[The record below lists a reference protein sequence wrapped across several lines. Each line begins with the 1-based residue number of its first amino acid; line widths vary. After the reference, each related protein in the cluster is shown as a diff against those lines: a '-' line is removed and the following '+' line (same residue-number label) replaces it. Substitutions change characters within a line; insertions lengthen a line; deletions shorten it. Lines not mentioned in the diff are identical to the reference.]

1 MQVCSVLRN
10 RILAL
15 AFALLCFVNPSIA
28 AAEEADKPV
37 MVPFGEYAAALAASR
52 PDGEQWMGGVTD
64 NPSIQCDSFTHFIY
78 TAAGANLDFNE
89 TGTVNDFDFMKVEA
103 WHPLGDG
110 YVPQPGD
117 LVNWNSN
124 ADGTEGHVGIYLGN
138 GMVCSRQF
146 RGGVHVTSLAEADT
160 YGFGTRTGWGSVAEA
175 TGNKMVVF
183 QAIDWE
189 KLDKVWEAAKKG
201 IPNSHDIMKQAM
213 KELLDVKIP
222 WNFEA
227 LANFGTVLNDFAN
240 YMSEACTK
248 GFQYLRPV
256 LGGMLVALAIIDLAL
271 SIILSEMRIDF
282 NILVEKVIRYGFL
295 FFLYYN
301 WDTIMNEFFLEF
313 VKGSIVTAAPGAGND
328 VVEAI
333 TQPQVFIQKGLAV
346 LMPGLQAVG
355 ELKLLGL
362 INNLIPAMIILG
374 CSGICIIVLSLL
386 ALFILMTYVNF
397 YMAGI
402 FALLGLATSPLS
414 LRAYERC
421 VRLFP
426 GAKRGIGSACIRLI
440 TMSLVMTAALK
451 VMREYIPA
459 GYTVTFGMNDIQAY
473 VAMCAML
480 IIISLTM
487 YFATS
492 EVSELLE

>member
-1 MQVCSVLRN
+1 
-10 RILAL
+10 
-15 AFALLCFVNPSIA
+15 
-28 AAEEADKPV
+28 
-37 MVPFGEYAAALAASR
+37 MVPFGQYAAALAASR
-52 PDGEQWMGGVTD
+52 PDGEQWMGGVTND
-64 NPSIQCDSFTHFIY
+64 STIQCDSFTAFIY
-78 TAAGANLDFNE
+78 AAAGENLDQDGNI
-89 TGTVNDFDFMKVEA
+89 VVRDDDFKMIECYHYV
-103 WHPLGDG
+103 GDG
-110 YVPQPGD
+110 YVPKPGD
-117 LVNWNSN
+117 LVDWKK
-124 ADGTEGHVGIYLGN
+124 HVGIYLGD
-138 GMVCSRQF
+138 GMVCSRQSS
-146 RGGVHVTSLAEADT
+146 GGVKTHPLSVAN
-160 YGFGTRTGWGSVAEA
+160 GIFGPVLGWGSVAEA
-175 TGNKMVVF
+175 TGDKMVVF
-183 QAIDWE
+183 KAIDWE

-271 SIILSEMRIDF
+271 SIILAEMRIDL
-282 NILVEKVIRYGFL
+282 NLLVEKVIRYGFL

-301 WDTIMNEFFLEF
+301 WDTILNEFFLEF
-313 VKGSIVTAAPGAGND
+313 VKGSIATAAPGAGND

-333 TQPQVFIQKGLAV
+333 T
-346 LMPGLQAVG
+346 
-355 ELKLLGL
+355 
-362 INNLIPAMIILG
+362 AMIILG

-473 VAMCAML
+473 VTMCAML

>member
-1 MQVCSVLRN
+1 MLRSSCLRN
-10 RILAL
+10 KILVV
-15 AFALLCFVNPSIA
+15 FYTLLLFLRPSIA

-37 MVPFGEYAAALAASR
+37 MVPFGQYAAALAASR
-52 PDGEQWMGGVTD
+52 PDGEQWMGGVTND
-64 NPSIQCDSFTHFIY
+64 STIQCDSFTAFIY
-78 TAAGANLDFNE
+78 AAAGENLDQDGNI
-89 TGTVNDFDFMKVEA
+89 VVRDDDFKMIECYHYV
-103 WHPLGDG
+103 GDG
-110 YVPQPGD
+110 YVPKPGD
-117 LVNWNSN
+117 LVDWKK
-124 ADGTEGHVGIYLGN
+124 HVGIYLGD
-138 GMVCSRQF
+138 GMVCSRQSS
-146 RGGVHVTSLAEADT
+146 GGVKTHPLSVAN
-160 YGFGTRTGWGSVAEA
+160 GIFGPVLGWGSVAEA
-175 TGNKMVVF
+175 TGDKMVVF
-183 QAIDWE
+183 KAIDWE

-271 SIILSEMRIDF
+271 SIILAEMRIDL
-282 NILVEKVIRYGFL
+282 NLLVEKVIRYGFL

-301 WDTIMNEFFLEF
+301 WDTILNEFFLEF
-313 VKGSIVTAAPGAGND
+313 VKGSIATAAPGAGND

-414 LRAYERC
+414 LRSYERC

>member
-37 MVPFGEYAAALAASR
+37 MVPFGVYAAALAASR
-52 PDGEQWMGGVTD
+52 PYGERWMGGVTE
-64 NPSIQCDSFTHFIY
+64 NENIQCDSFTAYIY
-78 TAAGANLDFNE
+78 AVAGDSLDVDGNHL
-89 TGTVNDFDFMKVEA
+89 VRDDDFKIMECY
-103 WHPLGDG
+103 HHIGDG

-117 LVNWNSN
+117 LVDWP
-124 ADGTEGHVGIYLGN
+124 EHVGIYLGN
-138 GMVCSRQF
+138 GMVCSRQS
-146 RGGVHVTSLAEADT
+146 GTSGVQTHSLDMVNAQNW
-160 YGFGTRTGWGSVAEA
+160 FGTQQGWGSVAEA

-201 IPNSHDIMKQAM
+201 IPNSADVMKQAM
-213 KELLDVKIP
+213 KDMLDVKIP

-248 GFQYLRPV
+248 GFQYLRPA

-271 SIILSEMRIDF
+271 SIILSEMRIDL
-282 NILVEKVIRYGFL
+282 NLLVEKVVRYGFL

-301 WDTIMNEFFLEF
+301 WDTILNEFFLEF
-313 VKGSIVTAAPGAGND
+313 VKGSIATAAPGAGND

-355 ELKLLGL
+355 ELRLLGL

-374 CSGICIIVLSLL
+374 CSGICIVVLSLL